1 MDWNILPFGDP
12 RKQSVHFD
20 GVITMKEMQVDSI
33 MYDLVNKTPVVILK
47 EMNGERYLPILI
59 GMYEASAI
67 EMGLKNIPFPRPMT
81 HDLLVHFLE
90 KLQLMVEFILITR
103 IEDSTFFASIV
114 LFNDGEKIEIDA
126 RPSDAI
132 ALALRTKSPI
142 LVNEEILVKAGIPLK
157 SMKKGDPDSA
167 PEIDEDRIERATGRG
182 SGDEAQQFRE
192 FLRSV
197 KPEDFFEDLDEEGGG
212 LGEN

>member
-1 MDWNILPFGDP
+1 
-12 RKQSVHFD
+12 
-20 GVITMKEMQVDSI
+20 MKEMLVDSI

-81 HDLLVHFLE
+81 HDLLSHVLE

-103 IEDSTFFASIV
+103 IEDSTFFSSIV
-114 LFNDGEKIEIDA
+114 LFNDGEKIEVDA

-142 LVNEEILVKAGIPLK
+142 LVNEDILVKAGIPLK
-157 SMKKGDPDSA
+157 SMKR
-167 PEIDEDRIERATGRG
+167 EDRSEPSDSDVDRPSRARKEE
-182 SGDEAQQFRE
+182 SPDDSQQFRE
-192 FLRSV
+192 FLRNA
-197 KPEDFFEDLDEEGGG
+197 KPEDFFDEIDDEGGI
-212 LGEN
+212 GEN

>member
-1 MDWNILPFGDP
+1 
-12 RKQSVHFD
+12 
-20 GVITMKEMQVDSI
+20 MKEMQVDSI

-81 HDLLVHFLE
+81 HDLLSHVLD
-90 KLQLMVEFILITR
+90 KLQLAVEFILITR
-103 IEDSTFFASIV
+103 IEDSTFFSSIV
-114 LFNDGEKIEIDA
+114 LFNDGEKIEVDA

-142 LVNEEILVKAGIPLK
+142 LVNEDILVKAGIPLR
-157 SMKKGDPDSA
+157 SMKKEGGSEPADFNDDSVTQIRKEESA
-167 PEIDEDRIERATGRG
+167 DDAM
-182 SGDEAQQFRE
+182 QFRE
-192 FLRSV
+192 FLRNV
-197 KPEDFFEDLDEEGGG
+197 RPEDFFDGTEDEGTDE
-212 LGEN
+212 NPN